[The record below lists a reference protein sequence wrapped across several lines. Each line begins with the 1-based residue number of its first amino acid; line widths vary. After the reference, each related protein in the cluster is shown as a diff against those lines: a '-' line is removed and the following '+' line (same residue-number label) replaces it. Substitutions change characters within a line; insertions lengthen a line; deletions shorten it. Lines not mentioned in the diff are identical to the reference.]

1 MIRALACCLLTA
13 SAFAAPVAIP
23 HGSVE
28 LITENG
34 AIRPNGTLNAGLHFT
49 LEKGWHIYWINPG
62 DAGQPPRI
70 SWQLPPGL
78 SAGEIQWPAPKPLP
92 AFSLVDFGYE
102 DEILLMVPIKAAS
115 GLPSSGNVTLNAN
128 LKFIVCREVCIPG
141 KNQLSLSVPVGTGAP
156 NPSSKALFESTRK
169 RLPKPSPTSW
179 RFTALSK
186 EGSFR
191 LVGRV
196 GRQVKSAFFFPLD
209 TGQIENAAPQKV
221 EPLKGGFQ
229 MTLKKSD
236 QLSKPIQQLRGV
248 LMVDDQPYLVSARV
262 K

>member
-1 MIRALACCLLTA
+1 MIRALICFLLTA
-13 SAFAAPVAIP
+13 PVFAAPVAIP

-28 LITENG
+28 LIAET
-34 AIRPNGTLNAGLHFT
+34 ATIRPNSTLNAGLHFK

-62 DAGQPPRI
+62 DAGQPPRVT
-70 SWQLPPGL
+70 WQLPSGL

-102 DEILLMVPIKAAS
+102 DEVLLMVPIKAAS
-115 GLPSSGNVTLNAN
+115 SLASSGNVTLNAN

-141 KNQLSLSVPVGTGAP
+141 KNQLSLSVPVGTAGP
-156 NPSSKALFESTRK
+156 NPSSKTLFESTRK
-169 RLPKPSPTSW
+169 RLPRSAPASW
-179 RFTALSK
+179 RFTALGK

-191 LVGRV
+191 LIGRV
-196 GRQVKSAFFFPLD
+196 GHQVKSAFFFPLD

-221 EPLKGGFQ
+221 EPLKSGFQ
-229 MTLKKSD
+229 VTLKKSD
-236 QLSKPIQQLRGV
+236 QLTKPIQQLRGV
-248 LMVDDQPYLVSARV
+248 LMIDDQPYLVTARV